1 MSSRQLKE
9 HLYQYL
15 GLDEFARKRAM
26 REVLRRAGEDGRF
39 LDAEHLDVVEDLQH
53 SMMFTKKEL
62 GLILGSMV
70 FHGRDWA
77 LLLDKVEN
85 EVRGFDFEP
94 VLPLLARDE
103 PVIREAALRLLAR
116 ARDDALVNPLLAHLR
131 RETAPELRGFLVE
144 GFVAAGRRR
153 TIVALMRTLAEMADR
168 DARIKVIDAIY
179 RLPART
185 AHNLLIEIANVEKDP
200 ELIDRIDYWLS
211 KLEE

>member
-15 GLDEFARKRAM
+15 GLDEFARKREM
-26 REVLRRAGEDGRF
+26 REVLRAAGAEGRF
-39 LDAEHLDVVEDLQH
+39 LDPERLDMIEDLRH
-53 SMMFTKKEL
+53 RMMFTKKEM

-70 FHGRDWA
+70 FHGRDWTVF
-77 LLLDKVEN
+77 LDKAGN
-85 EVRGFDFEP
+85 EVQGFDGEP

-103 PVIREAALRLLAR
+103 AGIREAALRLLAR

-131 RETAPELRGFLVE
+131 RETVPELRGFLVE
-144 GFVAAGRRR
+144 GFVAAGKRR
-153 TIVALMRTLAEMADR
+153 TIVALMSTLAEMADR
-168 DARIKVIDAIY
+168 DARIKVIDALY

-200 ELIDRIDYWLS
+200 EIIDRIDYWLS